1 MIDIGANLAN
11 KAFRGDL
18 EAVLRRA
25 RLAGV
30 TTIVATGTSESVSR
44 AALEIARDN
53 GASADGPRV
62 FATAGIHPH
71 HAKDFSRGSLDT
83 LRTLAGSPEV
93 RAIGECGLDFDRNFS
108 PRDAQLR
115 CFEAQLELAADLG
128 MPVFLHERAAEDDFS
143 AVLARFR
150 PRLTRAVV
158 HCFTGSAETLARY
171 LDLDLHIGI
180 TGWICDE
187 RRGTHL
193 VDLVRRIPRDRIMIE
208 TDAPYILP
216 RSMPRA
222 ERPRTGRNEPCFL
235 RWVLEAV
242 AKARNE
248 SETEFER
255 ATVATTKA
263 FFDLP
268 ADDVKPH

>member
-1 MIDIGANLAN
+1 MIDIGSNLAS
-11 KAFRGDL
+11 KAFREDL
-18 EAVLRRA
+18 DTVLRHA
-25 RLAGV
+25 RRTNV
-30 TTIVATGTSESVSR
+30 TAIVATGTSESVSR
-44 AALEIARDN
+44 AVLEIAREKSY
-53 GASADGPRV
+53 GDGPRI
-62 FATAGIHPH
+62 FSTAGIHPH
-71 HAKDFSRGSLDT
+71 HAKDFSRSSADA
-83 LRTLAGSPEV
+83 LRAMACNPEV

-115 CFEAQLELAADLG
+115 CFDAQLELAADLA

-143 AVLARFR
+143 AVLSRFR

-158 HCFTGSAETLARY
+158 HCFTGTGETLARY

-193 VDLVRRIPRDRIMIE
+193 VELVRRIPSDRMMIE

-222 ERPRTGRNEPCFL
+222 ERPRTGRNEPRFL
-235 RWVLEAV
+235 RWVLKAV
-242 AKARNE
+242 AEARGE
-248 SETEFER
+248 AEADLER
-255 ATVATTKA
+255 ATVATTNA

-268 ADDVKPH
+268 ADA